1 MQVDPIHQF
10 QIENLLPL
18 ASFGGHEFQFT
29 NSALVMFIIVGA
41 VSALLIGATMPRAMV
56 PGRFQ
61 AIAEISYEFV
71 ANTVRS
77 SAGTEGV
84 IFFPCVRRLFIFFL
98 FTNMIGLFPY
108 SFTVTTYLVVTASL
122 AMLVFFIVVG

>member
-10 QIENLLPL
+10 QIENLMPM
-18 ASFGGHEFQFT
+18 ASFAGHQFNFT
-29 NSALVMFIIVGA
+29 NSALMMFIIVGA
-41 VSALLIGATMPRAMV
+41 VSTLLIGATMPRAMV

-77 SAGTEGV
+77 SAGTEGMNS
-84 IFFPCVRRLFIFFL
+84 FPSCSRFSCSCCLP
-98 FTNMIGLFPY
+98 T
-108 SFTVTTYLVVTASL
+108 
-122 AMLVFFIVVG
+122 